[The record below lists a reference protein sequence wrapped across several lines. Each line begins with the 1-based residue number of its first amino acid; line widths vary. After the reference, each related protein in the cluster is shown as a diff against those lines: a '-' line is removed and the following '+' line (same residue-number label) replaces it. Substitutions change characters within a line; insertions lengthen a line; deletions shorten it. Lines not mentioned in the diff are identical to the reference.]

1 MCRPQDIQLID
12 LAWTRCPNSDSECG
26 ALDLPSGRL
35 SRAWRQPL
43 RIIDA
48 LDHEPGRKD
57 HRHGEDW
64 ASQGAAPDLVY
75 TCEIAEPTVVEL
87 RLEGRCHIE
96 RRWLGRSEERRVGE
110 E

>member
-12 LAWTRCPNSDSECG
+12 LAWTRCPNSYSECRS
-26 ALDLPSGRL
+26 LDFRSCRL
-35 SRAWRQPL
+35 SSARRRPL

-48 LDHEPGRKD
+48 LHHEAGRKY

-64 ASQGAAPDLVY
+64 ASQGAAPGLVY

-96 RRWLGRSEERRVGE
+96 RRWLG
-110 E
+110 